1 MWVEVHSHNAGEL
14 DRPWRRIESKGTLPT
29 IDIFVF
35 AGSERGVTLA
45 FWRERTREA
54 LKISHKQAI
63 GGIIKRIC

>member
-14 DRPWRRIESKGTLPT
+14 DRASAKDREQRDTPT

-35 AGSERGVTLA
+35 AGSGRRVTLA
-45 FWRERTREA
+45 LWRERTREA
-54 LKISHKQAI
+54 LKASHKQPI